1 MGIAFA
7 TDYKDIIT
15 FVYYVATF
23 VFQLV
28 VFLVGTLYI
37 RYRNEKQRI
46 KDDEEER
53 SRRIK
58 DDEEESL
65 RRDEEDRRHK
75 EEKEKERLQEWR
87 KFSQE
92 LNLKYIDMMRDK
104 VVQRLQCAKESLE
117 ASRILPHISG
127 LDVVLYMIDDEDSFP
142 SAVRDGSDHLGTEQ
156 TFKPTAL
163 GKLRDDLRS
172 VFVLINYCWSLCLL
186 GEIPE
191 NFNQEMRRIVIV
203 LGNLALPFCCKE
215 SDEHRFTIIQECLEK
230 FGANTPSPEQ
240 IRRRD
245 LTQEIS
251 YLKILQYELDMKTD
265 KIFTLKKG
273 PPSYHPSEEAKLFRQ
288 LHYDLEE
295 GDGAAI
301 YALRFAKEVKERMND
316 WSGEDPSEKGMVRM
330 LIHNVRN
337 IIWEIESGVPP
348 LGAEDSTHKFRK
360 VLKIVKKETLF
371 PLNETA
377 VDMRIDR
384 FKDDLKFYKKG
395 IVIPKKFK
403 RLKDLID
410 QFQLDLKKSGIPEF
424 ANVE

>member
-15 FVYYVATF
+15 LGYYVATF

-37 RYRNEKQRI
+37 RYRNEKQRT
-46 KDDEEER
+46 KDADEEK
-53 SRRIK
+53 SRCK
-58 DDEEESL
+58 EEK
-65 RRDEEDRRHK
+65 RRHE

-117 ASRILPHISG
+117 ASRILPRISG
-127 LDVVLYMIDDEDSFP
+127 LDVLLYMIDDEDSFP

-163 GKLRDDLRS
+163 GKLRHDLRS
-172 VFVLINYCWSLCLL
+172 VFVLLNYCWSLCLL

-215 SDEHRFTIIQECLEK
+215 SDGHRFTIIKECLEK
-230 FGANTPSPEQ
+230 FSGNTPSPKR
-240 IRRRD
+240 IPSGD
-245 LTQEIS
+245 LTKEIS

-265 KIFTLKKG
+265 KIFTLKNG
-273 PPSYHPSEEAKLFRQ
+273 PRSSQLSEEANLFRQ
-288 LHYDLEE
+288 LHSDLVE

-301 YALRFAKEVKERMND
+301 YALRFAKKMKEMRND
-316 WSGEDPSEKGMVRM
+316 WSGEDPSDEGMVRM
-330 LIHNVRN
+330 LIHDVRN

-348 LGAEDSTHKFRK
+348 IGTEDSTHELRK
-360 VLKIVKKETLF
+360 LVKVVKKETLF
-371 PLNETA
+371 HTDERA
-377 VDMRIDR
+377 VECLIERFIEEVNRNFKMDFKVLKDSIDR
-384 FKDDLKFYKKG
+384 LQRDF
-395 IVIPKKFK
+395 KKF
-403 RLKDLID
+403 
-410 QFQLDLKKSGIPEF
+410 GIPEF

>member
-15 FVYYVATF
+15 LGYYVATF

-37 RYRNEKQRI
+37 RYRNEKQRT
-46 KDDEEER
+46 KDADEEK
-53 SRRIK
+53 SRRK
-58 DDEEESL
+58 EEK
-65 RRDEEDRRHK
+65 RRHE

-117 ASRILPHISG
+117 ASRILPRISG
-127 LDVVLYMIDDEDSFP
+127 LDVLLYMIDDEDSFP

-163 GKLRDDLRS
+163 GKLRHDLRS
-172 VFVLINYCWSLCLL
+172 VFVLLNYCWSLCLL

-215 SDEHRFTIIQECLEK
+215 SDGHRFTIIKECLEK
-230 FGANTPSPEQ
+230 FSGNTPSPKR
-240 IRRRD
+240 IPSGD
-245 LTQEIS
+245 LTKEIS

-265 KIFTLKKG
+265 KIFTLKNG
-273 PPSYHPSEEAKLFRQ
+273 PRSSQLSEEANLFRQ
-288 LHYDLEE
+288 LHSDLVE

-301 YALRFAKEVKERMND
+301 YALRFAKKMKEMRND
-316 WSGEDPSEKGMVRM
+316 WSGEDPSDEGMVRM
-330 LIHNVRN
+330 LIHDVRN

-348 LGAEDSTHKFRK
+348 IGTEDSTHELRK
-360 VLKIVKKETLF
+360 LVKVVKKETLF
-371 PLNETA
+371 HTDERA
-377 VDMRIDR
+377 VECLIERFIEEVNRNFKMDFKVLKDSIDR
-384 FKDDLKFYKKG
+384 LQRDF
-395 IVIPKKFK
+395 KKF
-403 RLKDLID
+403 
-410 QFQLDLKKSGIPEF
+410 GIPEF

>member
-15 FVYYVATF
+15 LGYYVATF

-37 RYRNEKQRI
+37 RYRNEKQRT
-46 KDDEEER
+46 KDADEEK
-53 SRRIK
+53 SRRK
-58 DDEEESL
+58 EEK
-65 RRDEEDRRHK
+65 RRHE

-117 ASRILPHISG
+117 ASRILPRISG
-127 LDVVLYMIDDEDSFP
+127 LDVLLYMIDDEDSFP

-163 GKLRDDLRS
+163 GKLRHDLRS
-172 VFVLINYCWSLCLL
+172 VFVLLNYCWSLCLL

-215 SDEHRFTIIQECLEK
+215 SDGHRFTIIKECLEK
-230 FGANTPSPEQ
+230 FSGNTPSPKQ
-240 IRRRD
+240 IPSGD
-245 LTQEIS
+245 LTKEIS

-265 KIFTLKKG
+265 KIFTLKNG
-273 PPSYHPSEEAKLFRQ
+273 PRSSQLSEEANLFRQ
-288 LHYDLEE
+288 LHSDLVE

-301 YALRFAKEVKERMND
+301 YALRFAKKMKEMRND
-316 WSGEDPSEKGMVRM
+316 WSGEDPSDEGMVRM
-330 LIHNVRN
+330 LIHDVRN

-348 LGAEDSTHKFRK
+348 IGTEDSTHELRK
-360 VLKIVKKETLF
+360 VLKVVKKETLF
-371 PLNETA
+371 HADERA
-377 VDMRIDR
+377 VECLIERFIEEVNCNFKMDFKVLKDSIDR
-384 FKDDLKFYKKG
+384 LQREL
-395 IVIPKKFK
+395 KKF
-403 RLKDLID
+403 
-410 QFQLDLKKSGIPEF
+410 GIPEF

>member
-15 FVYYVATF
+15 FGYYVANF

-37 RYRNEKQRI
+37 RYRNEKQRT
-46 KDDEEER
+46 KDADEEN
-53 SRRIK
+53 SRRK
-58 DDEEESL
+58 EEK
-65 RRDEEDRRHK
+65 RRHE

-117 ASRILPHISG
+117 ASRILPHING

-191 NFNQEMRRIVIV
+191 NFNQGMRRIVIV

-240 IRRRD
+240 IRRGD
-245 LTQEIS
+245 LTKEIS

-273 PPSYHPSEEAKLFRQ
+273 LPSFHPSEEAKLFRE
-288 LHYDLEE
+288 LHGNLVE

-301 YALRFAKEVKERMND
+301 YALRFAKKVKERMND
-316 WSGEDPSEKGMVRM
+316 WSGEDPSDEGMVRM

-348 LGAEDSTHKFRK
+348 LGAEDSTHKLRE

-377 VDMRIDR
+377 VDMYIER
-384 FKDDLKFYKKG
+384 FKDDLKWYKKG
-395 IVIPKKFK
+395 IPKNFES
-403 RLKDLID
+403 LKDSIR
-410 QFQLDLKKSGIPEF
+410 QLQLGLKSLGVPEF

>member
-15 FVYYVATF
+15 FGFNVATF

-46 KDDEEER
+46 KDNEEER
-53 SRRIK
+53 SRQRK
-58 DDEEESL
+58 DAHEESL
-65 RRDEEDRRHK
+65 RRDKEDRRHK
-75 EEKEKERLQEWR
+75 EEKEKECLQEWR

-104 VVQRLQCAKESLE
+104 AVQRLQCAKESLE
-117 ASRILPHISG
+117 ASCILPHISG

-142 SAVRDGSDHLGTEQ
+142 SAVRDGSDHLG
-156 TFKPTAL
+156 
-163 GKLRDDLRS
+163 
-172 VFVLINYCWSLCLL
+172 
-186 GEIPE
+186 EIPE
-191 NFNQEMRRIVIV
+191 NFNQGMRRIVIV

-215 SDEHRFTIIQECLEK
+215 SDGHRFTIIKECLEK
-230 FGANTPSPEQ
+230 FGANTPSPKQ
-240 IRRRD
+240 IRRGD
-245 LTQEIS
+245 LTKEIS

-273 PPSYHPSEEAKLFRQ
+273 LPSSHPSEEAKLFRQ
-288 LHYDLEE
+288 LHCNLVE

-301 YALRFAKEVKERMND
+301 YALRFAKKVKERMND
-316 WSGEDPSEKGMVRM
+316 WSGEDPSDEGMVRM

-348 LGAEDSTHKFRK
+348 LGAEDSTHKLRE
-360 VLKIVKKETLF
+360 VLKIVKEKTVF

-377 VDMRIDR
+377 VDMYIER
-384 FKDDLKFYKKG
+384 FKDDLKWYKKG
-395 IVIPKKFK
+395 IPKNFES
-403 RLKDLID
+403 LKDSIR
-410 QFQLDLKKSGIPEF
+410 QLQLGLKSLGVPEF